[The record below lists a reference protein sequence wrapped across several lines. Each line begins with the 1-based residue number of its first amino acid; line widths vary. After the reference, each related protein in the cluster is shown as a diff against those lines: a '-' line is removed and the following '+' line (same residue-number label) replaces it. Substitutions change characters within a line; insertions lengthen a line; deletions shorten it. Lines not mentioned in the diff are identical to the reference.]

1 MAGAPTVGAP
11 APAVGAQIIFSE
23 PTVCRAAAASAGKD
37 GVGGGLWSHDK
48 RQQQRLAC
56 TVSRTWAHSYATW
69 G

>member
-23 PTVCRAAAASAGKD
+23 PTVCSFSRED
-37 GVGGGLWSHDK
+37 GVGGGLWSDDK